1 VVDRRCEQVLCDAPL
16 GALAV
21 QLAGQRRVV
30 GGQVAQEDGQ
40 AAGRQVAAVP
50 VEQVDPVVAEEVG
63 FYRLGVV
70 LDQDAEAQP
79 SPRDRPVCSP

>member
-1 VVDRRCEQVLCDAPL
+1 MVDRGGEQVLCDAPF
-16 GALAV
+16 GTLAV
-21 QLAGQRRVV
+21 QFAGQCAV
-30 GGQVAQEDGQ
+30 GGEVAEQDGQ
-40 AAGRQVAAVP
+40 AAGGQVAAVP
-50 VEQVDPVVAEEVG
+50 VEQVDPVVPEQVG